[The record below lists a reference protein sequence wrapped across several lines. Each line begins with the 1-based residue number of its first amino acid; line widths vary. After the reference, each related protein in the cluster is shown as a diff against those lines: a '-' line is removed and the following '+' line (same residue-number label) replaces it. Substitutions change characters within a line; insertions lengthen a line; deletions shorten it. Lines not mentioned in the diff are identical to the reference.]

1 MKNKIKDIIIA
12 LFLGNVLNYVEQS
25 ILESSFLLDFIKDNL
40 VMLLI
45 ALLAINSTTLAL
57 VMTKIKDL
65 IDKTNRKDSFQ
76 KTKKEMLF
84 SVKEHIALI
93 GFVILLLIFNS
104 SPIIKEYKQ
113 AITICNV
120 LLVSSM
126 IYSLQ
131 MLYDVSKSAF
141 IILDFDDK

>member
-1 MKNKIKDIIIA
+1 MKSKIKDIIIA
-12 LFLGNVLNYVEQS
+12 LFFGIVLNYVEQS
-25 ILESSFLLDFIKDNL
+25 ILKSSFLLDFIKDNL

-65 IDKTNRKDSFQ
+65 IDKTNKKDSFQ
-76 KTKKEMLF
+76 KTKKEKLF

-93 GFVILLLIFNS
+93 GFVILLLILNS

>member
-1 MKNKIKDIIIA
+1 MKSRIKDIIIA
-12 LFLGNVLNYVEQS
+12 LFFGIVLNYVEQS
-25 ILESSFLLDFIKDNL
+25 ILKSSYLLDFIKDNL

-57 VMTKIKDL
+57 VMTKVKEL
-65 IDKTNRKDSFQ
+65 IDKTGKKDFFQ

-84 SVKEHIALI
+84 SVKEHIVLI
-93 GFVILLLIFNS
+93 GFVILLLMLNS
-104 SPIIKEYKQ
+104 SPIINEYKHTT
-113 AITICNV
+113 TICNV

-141 IILDFDDK
+141 IILDFDDN

>member
-1 MKNKIKDIIIA
+1 MAMNRNIKP
-12 LFLGNVLNYVEQS
+12 LK
-25 ILESSFLLDFIKDNL
+25 ES
-40 VMLLI
+40 
-45 ALLAINSTTLAL
+45 
-57 VMTKIKDL
+57 
-65 IDKTNRKDSFQ
+65 
-76 KTKKEMLF
+76 KKEMLF

>member
-1 MKNKIKDIIIA
+1 MKNKIKDINIA

-57 VMTKIKDL
+57 VTTKIKDL

>member
-57 VMTKIKDL
+57 VTTKIKDL

>member
-25 ILESSFLLDFIKDNL
+25 ILESSFLLDFIIDNL

>member
-1 MKNKIKDIIIA
+1 MKSKIKDIIIA
-12 LFLGNVLNYVEQS
+12 LFFGIVLNYVEQS
-25 ILESSFLLDFIKDNL
+25 ILKSSFLLDFIKDNL

-65 IDKTNRKDSFQ
+65 IDKTNKKDSFQ

-93 GFVILLLIFNS
+93 GFVILLLILNS